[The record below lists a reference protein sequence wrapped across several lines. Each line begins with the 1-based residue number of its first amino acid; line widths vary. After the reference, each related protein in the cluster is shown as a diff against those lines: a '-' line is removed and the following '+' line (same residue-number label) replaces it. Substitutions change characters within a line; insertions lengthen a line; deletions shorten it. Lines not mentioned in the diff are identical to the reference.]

1 MLGSMEQASE
11 RCWHH
16 SRERREE
23 KALFCSPIFLLRE
36 GVSAARQTEKREER
50 RGWMHRCTQPT
61 NVEHSRRSSIRACTV
76 AIPICDGAHSHLL
89 LHSLHLQHKAA
100 AAWREGAIGAKKD
113 PSSLPPFAPPPP
125 TMKGLAGIRRRRLRR
140 KGKNPPGTILLF
152 TVGTDFLAALRR
164 KRLALV

>member
-61 NVEHSRRSSIRACTV
+61 NVEPSRRSSIRACAV

-113 PSSLPPFAPPPP
+113 PSSLPPLAPPPP

-140 KGKNPPGTILLF
+140 KGKNPTWNHPSFHG
-152 TVGTDFLAALRR
+152 GNRFLAALLR